1 VRQLGAD
8 RKAILALEDGRTFQ
22 GISFGADGERTGEV
36 VFNTSM
42 TGYQE
47 VLTDP
52 SYKAQIV
59 TMTYPLIGNYGANNE
74 DIESKSVQV
83 EGFIVREASRI
94 ASNWRS
100 GFSLQELLR
109 KHGIVAMEDVDT
121 RALTRH
127 LRTRGAMKGI
137 ISTVDLDPD
146 SLVQKAR
153 NWEGLVGQDIVK
165 RVTVERRYQWR
176 ELPRRELEL
185 AEPNFGRK
193 AKQLS
198 LYFEGSDVTDASDVW
213 DMDEAGLFRRPL
225 RVVAMDYGCK
235 HNILRNLTARGCQV
249 LVMPASA
256 DAKRILRTHPD
267 GLFLSNG
274 PGDPEPIKYAIETI
288 RELLGKLPIFGI
300 CLGHQLLA
308 LALGAKTYKLKF
320 GHRGSNHPVM
330 NLQTGRVEI
339 TAQNHGFAV
348 DPQTLPPEVEV
359 THVNLN
365 DETNEGFRHTQI
377 PAYSVQYHPEAS
389 PGPHDSG
396 YLFDQFVEIMREKA
410 G

>member
-1 VRQLGAD
+1 LGAD

>member
-1 VRQLGAD
+1 MRQLGAD

>member
-1 VRQLGAD
+1 LGAEH
-8 RKAILALEDGRTFQ
+8 RAILVLEDGRIFQ
-22 GISFGADGERTGEV
+22 GISFGADGERIGEV

-59 TMTYPLIGNYGANNE
+59 TMTNPLIGNYGANNE
-74 DIESKSVQV
+74 DLESKSVQV

-100 GFSLQELLR
+100 GFSLQQFLR

-127 LRTRGAMKGI
+127 IRTCGAMKGV

-146 SLVQKAR
+146 SLVRKAR
-153 NWEGLVGQDIVK
+153 DWEGLVGQDIVK
-165 RVTVERRYQWR
+165 RVTADRRYQWR

-185 AEPNFGRK
+185 AKPNFGRK

-235 HNILRNLTARGCQV
+235 HNILRNLTARGCHV
-249 LVMPASA
+249 LVMPAST
-256 DAKRILRTHPD
+256 DAKQILRTRPD

-274 PGDPEPIKYAIETI
+274 PGDPEPVKYAIETI

-330 NLQTGRVEI
+330 NLETGRVEI

-348 DPQTLPPEVEV
+348 DPETLPPEVEV